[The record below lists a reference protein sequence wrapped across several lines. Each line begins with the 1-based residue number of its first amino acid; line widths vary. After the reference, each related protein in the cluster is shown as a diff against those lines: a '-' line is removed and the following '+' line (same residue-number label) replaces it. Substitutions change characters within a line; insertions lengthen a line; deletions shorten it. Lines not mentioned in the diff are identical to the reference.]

1 MKKKKLLA
9 SFVLALG
16 LAGNAQAIDL
26 GDVLNTITKIG
37 NPQGGGSSGL
47 MGGMPQY
54 PYQMP
59 YVNIPQ
65 DSELE
70 AMVNEASPL
79 VTKAG
84 TTLACSI
91 KPNDYLKGY
100 ASPQHGFW
108 TGSVWHQNHQQG
120 TCYQIMNMNATKQAR
135 NAFMVNY
142 AFVSQSS
149 GESDRKQISFIK
161 LNGTWY
167 LKD

>member
-84 TTLACSI
+84 TTLACS
-91 KPNDYLKGY
+91 KDPEKYLMGY
-100 ASPQHGFW
+100 ASPQHRFW
-108 TGSVWHQNHQQG
+108 TANVWHQNHEQG
-120 TCYQIMNMNATKQAR
+120 TCYQIMNMNATKKAR

-149 GESDRKQISFIK
+149 GESDRRQINFIK